1 MNKLNYNEA
10 TQLRTRMA
18 IIESQLEIANCRVR
32 NLKTQK
38 KQLTQI
44 IKQLEVSPDISN

>member
-1 MNKLNYNEA
+1 MNKLNYNKS

-18 IIESQLEIANCRVR
+18 IIESQLEIANCRAR

-38 KQLTQI
+38 KQLNKI
-44 IKQLEVSPDISN
+44 IKHLGVS

>member
-18 IIESQLEIANCRVR
+18 IIESQLEIANYRAR